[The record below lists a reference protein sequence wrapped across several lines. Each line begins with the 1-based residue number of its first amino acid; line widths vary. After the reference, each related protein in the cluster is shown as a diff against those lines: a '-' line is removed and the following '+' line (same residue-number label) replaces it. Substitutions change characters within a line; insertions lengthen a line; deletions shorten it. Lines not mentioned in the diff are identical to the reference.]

1 MASRGARKSGVLR
14 HRLTAGALLFAILLL
29 SLASDRFHNHTGA
42 EEALV
47 SFSGSARG
55 DSFDR
60 HVPSPETR
68 RPLVCVACL
77 HHRTYGVSSS
87 DSLGEGPMVVLPE
100 VPPAPAPV
108 PPPAPHSRPAG
119 LRAPPTA

>member
-1 MASRGARKSGVLR
+1 MASQGPRSKRVLR
-14 HRLTAGALLFAILLL
+14 HRLTAVALLFAILLL
-29 SLASDRFHNHTGA
+29 NLAADRFHNHSGA

-47 SFSGSARG
+47 SFSGSTRG
-55 DSFDR
+55 DSFNR
-60 HVPSPETR
+60 HAPFPESR
-68 RPLVCVACL
+68 RSVVCVACL

-87 DSLGEGPMVVLPE
+87 DGLVEGPVVVLPE
-100 VPPAPAPV
+100 VPPVPAPV